1 MTAAATQP
9 CCPPIAEPTLS
20 PGDAERAAGVFK
32 ALGHPARVTIVNL
45 LARATGAG
53 VCVCDLTEP
62 TGLSQPTVSHHL
74 KLLRQAGLI
83 EGERRGTWIYYRLV
97 PQALSD
103 IQRALA

>member
-1 MTAAATQP
+1 MQS

-20 PGDAERAAGVFK
+20 AADAERAAGVFK

-45 LARATGAG
+45 LSRATADG

-74 KLLRQAGLI
+74 KLLREAGLI
-83 EGERRGTWIYYRLV
+83 EGDRRGTWVYYRLV
-97 PQALSD
+97 PRALGD
-103 IQRALA
+103 IQRALTA

>member
-1 MTAAATQP
+1 MPSQP

-20 PGDAERAAGVFK
+20 AADAERAAGVFK

-45 LARATGAG
+45 LARATADG

-74 KLLRQAGLI
+74 KLLREAGLI
-83 EGERRGTWIYYRLV
+83 EGDRRGTWVYYHLV
-97 PQALSD
+97 PQALGD
-103 IQRALA
+103 IQKALTA

>member
-1 MTAAATQP
+1 MVAMSTTP
-9 CCPPIAEPTLS
+9 CCPPIGESTLS
-20 PGDAERAAGVFK
+20 DADARRAAGVFK

-45 LARATGAG
+45 LSRATADG

-62 TGLSQPTVSHHL
+62 TGLTQPTVSHHL

-83 EGERRGTWIYYRLV
+83 EGDRRGTWIYYRLV
-97 PQALSD
+97 PEALSD